1 MSTQKKISELTS
13 KTTSISHT
21 DIFVCSQLSDGVYTS
36 KKINGAQM
44 FPYKIYTTTLSQSST
59 SNPTV
64 SGTFNQLTSTMT
76 WLRSS
81 AGTYTI
87 QCSANE
93 FSASNTYVYITLS
106 GTSNLGS
113 YVRYTRDSVSTIT
126 IYTYNSSDTL
136 TDGILNNASFEIKV
150 INY

>member
-93 FSASNTYVYITLS
+93 FTGSTYVNITLS
-106 GTSNLGS
+106 GTSNLGA
-113 YVRYTRDSVSTIT
+113 YVRYTIDSISTIT
-126 IYTYNSSDTL
+126 IYTYNSSNTL
-136 TDGILNNASFEIKV
+136 TDGVLNNASFEIKV

>member
-59 SNPTV
+59 SNPT
-64 SGTFNQLTSTMT
+64 SPST
-76 WLRSS
+76 
-81 AGTYTI
+81 
-87 QCSANE
+87 
-93 FSASNTYVYITLS
+93 
-106 GTSNLGS
+106 
-113 YVRYTRDSVSTIT
+113 
-126 IYTYNSSDTL
+126 
-136 TDGILNNASFEIKV
+136 NASTAPST
-150 INY
+150 NS

>member
-1 MSTQKKISELTS
+1 MSTQKKISELTA

-36 KKINGAQM
+36 KKINGAQI

-93 FSASNTYVYITLS
+93 FTGSTYVNITLS
-106 GTSNLGS
+106 GTSNLGA
-113 YVRYTRDSVSTIT
+113 YVRYTIDSISTIT
-126 IYTYNSSDTL
+126 IYTYNSSNTL
-136 TDGILNNASFEIKV
+136 TDGVLNNASFEIKV